1 MILERNEYPAVKR
14 RIFCILTILCLTLA
28 ACAPTAPAGN
38 GSEQTQSV
46 SFTDDLGRTVT
57 AESPRRVAALI
68 GSFAD
73 LWQLAGGA
81 DTLVAA
87 ADDAWT
93 SFDLNLGEDVVR
105 LGGVKQINLEQLA
118 AAQPD
123 LVLASSNT
131 AAQVELLPALEQLG
145 LKVAYFKVAE
155 FQDYLHMLDLCT
167 QLTGDTDRFA
177 QYGLGVERQVQA
189 ARDRADGSA
198 PTALYIRATGA
209 GCKVKNSRDSVLGEM
224 LRDLGCVNIADSD
237 ETLLEQL
244 SLERILQ
251 LDPDF
256 IFVVMQGADKS
267 EAQRALDHTLLANP
281 AWQSLT
287 AVQQGR
293 YYVMDDR
300 LYNLKPNARW
310 GEAYEHLA
318 DILYPDAGQA

>member
-1 MILERNEYPAVKR
+1 MKR

-28 ACAPTAPAGN
+28 ACAPTAPAGS

-57 AESPRRVAALI
+57 ADPPRRVAALI

-93 SFDLNLGEDVVR
+93 SFDLNLDEDVVR

-131 AAQVELLPALEQLG
+131 AAQLDLLPALEQLG
-145 LKVAYFKVAE
+145 LNVAYFKVAE
-155 FQDYLHMLDLCT
+155 FQDYLHMLDLCS
-167 QLTGDTDRFA
+167 QLTGDTERFD
-177 QYGLGVERQVQA
+177 QYGLAVESQVQA

-198 PTALYIRATGA
+198 PTVLYIRATGA

-251 LDPDF
+251 LDPEY
-256 IFVVMQGADKS
+256 IFVVMQGADKTG
-267 EAQRALDHTLLANP
+267 AQQALDQTLLASP

>member
-28 ACAPTAPAGN
+28 ACAPAAPAGN
-38 GSEQTQSV
+38 GSERTQSV

-57 AESPRRVAALI
+57 AEPPRRVAALI

-167 QLTGDTDRFA
+167 QLTGDTDRLPSMA
-177 QYGLGVERQVQA
+177 LGWSVRFRRPGTGRTA
-189 ARDRADGSA
+189 PPPPPCTSGPPGRGAR
-198 PTALYIRATGA
+198 
-209 GCKVKNSRDSVLGEM
+209 
-224 LRDLGCVNIADSD
+224 
-237 ETLLEQL
+237 
-244 SLERILQ
+244 
-251 LDPDF
+251 
-256 IFVVMQGADKS
+256 
-267 EAQRALDHTLLANP
+267 
-281 AWQSLT
+281 
-287 AVQQGR
+287 
-293 YYVMDDR
+293 
-300 LYNLKPNARW
+300 
-310 GEAYEHLA
+310 
-318 DILYPDAGQA
+318 

>member
-1 MILERNEYPAVKR
+1 MKR

-38 GSEQTQSV
+38 GSEQTPSV

-57 AESPRRVAALI
+57 AEPPRRVAALI

-93 SFDLNLGEDVVR
+93 SFDLNLGQDVIQ

-155 FQDYLHMLDLCT
+155 FQDYLHMLDLCS
-167 QLTGDTDRFA
+167 QLTGDTERFD
-177 QYGLGVERQVQA
+177 QYGLAVESQVQA

-237 ETLLEQL
+237 QTLLEQL

-251 LDPDF
+251 LDPEY
-256 IFVVMQGADKS
+256 IFVVMQGADKTG
-267 EAQRALDHTLLANP
+267 AQQALDQTLLASP

>member
-1 MILERNEYPAVKR
+1 MKR

-28 ACAPTAPAGN
+28 ACAPTAPAGS

-57 AESPRRVAALI
+57 ADPPRRVAALI

-93 SFDLNLGEDVVR
+93 SFDLNLDEDVVR

-131 AAQVELLPALEQLG
+131 AAQLDLLPALEQLG
-145 LKVAYFKVAE
+145 LNVAYFKVAE
-155 FQDYLHMLDLCT
+155 FQDYLHMLDLCS
-167 QLTGDTDRFA
+167 QLTGDTERFD
-177 QYGLGVERQVQA
+177 QYGLAVESQVQA

-198 PTALYIRATGA
+198 PTVLYIRATGA

-251 LDPDF
+251 LDPEY
-256 IFVVMQGADKS
+256 IFVVMQGADKTG
-267 EAQRALDHTLLANP
+267 AQQALDQTLLASP

-310 GEAYEHLA
+310 GEAYEHLS

>member
-1 MILERNEYPAVKR
+1 MKR

-28 ACAPTAPAGN
+28 ACAPTAPAGS

-57 AESPRRVAALI
+57 ADPPRRVAALI

-155 FQDYLHMLDLCT
+155 FQDYLHMLDLCS
-167 QLTGDTDRFA
+167 QLTGDTERFD
-177 QYGLGVERQVQA
+177 QYGLAVESQVQA

-198 PTALYIRATGA
+198 PTVLYIRATGA

-237 ETLLEQL
+237 QTLLEQL

-251 LDPDF
+251 LDPEY
-256 IFVVMQGADKS
+256 IFVVMQGADKTG
-267 EAQRALDHTLLANP
+267 AQQALDQTLLASP